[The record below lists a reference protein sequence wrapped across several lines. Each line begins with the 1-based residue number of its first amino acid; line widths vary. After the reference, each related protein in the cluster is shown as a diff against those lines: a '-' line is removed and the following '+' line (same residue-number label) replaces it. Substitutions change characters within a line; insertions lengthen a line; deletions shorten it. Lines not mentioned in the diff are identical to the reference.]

1 MLWTD
6 EENRNFVSTFY
17 PWFLKTY
24 DELPLNIHRID
35 AVRYM
40 YLHHYGGVYVDLDFE
55 SLRPID
61 EYLKGKQLVL
71 GRMGYYPNFVHSIPN
86 AVMAS
91 VPGHPFWVDVLNYIH
106 IHRKRHWGAE
116 LLTGPAMLFK
126 LYGWNSHKDYIITL
140 SDSGIF
146 IV

>member
-71 GRMGYYPNFVHSIPN
+71 GRMRTWHNTEHAIPN
-86 AVMAS
+86 AFMAS
-91 VPGHPFWVDVLNYIH
+91 RRNHPFWVEVLNYIH
-106 IHRKRHWGAE
+106 VHRKMHWGAE
-116 LLTGPAMLFK
+116 WLTGPAMLYRVYK
-126 LYGWNSHKDYIITL
+126 WNSHKYKITL
-140 SDSGIF
+140 SDPGICLF
-146 IV
+146 